1 MLTLLLLIGLVACQ
15 EDTHNKG
22 EGCLSMELNISK
34 PRTNSA
40 MQQTEQPTV
49 ENQLADSCRI
59 RIYGSQ
65 GLVRFFKGL
74 NNIPSELWLAADDY
88 RITAI
93 TGDSLPVAFN
103 RGYYKGETNI
113 TIEPG
118 NTTHATLSCRVVN
131 TLVTVAISEQLKA
144 VLSDY
149 SVTVSSSQGSLTYTQ
164 QHTDSIGY
172 FILPDGET
180 SLSWTIV
187 GTQQDGNAYT
197 QSGTLSNVKAAMRY
211 DVTFNYNE
219 TQYTAGGAYFN
230 LIVNESIIDKVEN
243 IIIYKHPDI
252 VGNNFDIDQPLVFEA
267 NSGSETSVW
276 VNASSAISQL
286 IISGEQLTAMGL
298 PANSIDLA
306 GAATS
311 TLSTW
316 QSAGLSYRYDYDSSK
331 DISTAKITLSETLIR
346 NLTEGVYEI
355 DIHVTDMHAKQWNK
369 TLVLTISNAVVL
381 TEEVRRCDI
390 WAKRAT
396 LKGKLMKETS
406 EALTFQYR
414 VKGTDTWN
422 SVDAQLDGTTLT
434 AVVTGLTSGTTYEY
448 RAVAGTMASAIIAE
462 FTTETEFVIPNAG
475 FENWHKSGK
484 VWLVYGSGESM
495 WWDSGNHGSA
505 TLNVNITTQDT
516 NIKHSGNSSIRMQS
530 QFVSLMGIG
539 KFAAGNVF
547 SGVYSGTDGTNGI
560 LDFGRPI
567 SSRPSQMKGY
577 YKYITGTVD
586 YSDTDLLPKGATDL
600 GNIYIAVGDWD
611 APIHITTKDH
621 NIFDKNDSHI
631 IGFGEII
638 PDKNTDGDGL
648 VPFTID
654 IEYRSTERIP
664 TYIVIVGSASYY
676 GDFFTGSSSST
687 MWLDDLELVYE

>member
-74 NNIPSELWLAADDY
+74 NNLPSELWLAADDY

-131 TLVTVAISEQLKA
+131 TLVTVAISEQLKT

-211 DVTFNYNE
+211 DITFNYNE

-298 PANSIDLA
+298 PANSIDIA

-369 TLVLTISNAVVL
+369 TLVLTISNAVV
-381 TEEVRRCDI
+381 
-390 WAKRAT
+390 
-396 LKGKLMKETS
+396 S
-406 EALTFQYR
+406 PP
-414 VKGTDTWN
+414 
-422 SVDAQLDGTTLT
+422 SVL
-434 AVVTGLTSGTTYEY
+434 
-448 RAVAGTMASAIIAE
+448 
-462 FTTETEFVIPNAG
+462 
-475 FENWHKSGK
+475 
-484 VWLVYGSGESM
+484 
-495 WWDSGNHGSA
+495 
-505 TLNVNITTQDT
+505 
-516 NIKHSGNSSIRMQS
+516 
-530 QFVSLMGIG
+530 
-539 KFAAGNVF
+539 
-547 SGVYSGTDGTNGI
+547 
-560 LDFGRPI
+560 
-567 SSRPSQMKGY
+567 
-577 YKYITGTVD
+577 
-586 YSDTDLLPKGATDL
+586 
-600 GNIYIAVGDWD
+600 
-611 APIHITTKDH
+611 
-621 NIFDKNDSHI
+621 
-631 IGFGEII
+631 
-638 PDKNTDGDGL
+638 
-648 VPFTID
+648 
-654 IEYRSTERIP
+654 
-664 TYIVIVGSASYY
+664 
-676 GDFFTGSSSST
+676 
-687 MWLDDLELVYE
+687 